1 MKCLIS
7 KCIKLKDLSKHINKM
22 IFRFCG
28 QMQIKYDKKQKTI
41 TNLGYLETTTNQ
53 HFHSKQIA
61 YHPGVPTEI
70 ALHTQ
75 VEKLEHRF
83 ECKEKSIPSSSN
95 IVGAFNNTLY
105 V

>member
-61 YHPGVPTEI
+61 YHPGVPTE
-70 ALHTQ
+70 
-75 VEKLEHRF
+75 HRF
-83 ECKEKSIPSSSN
+83 ECKEKSMPSSSN